1 MGTMSDSTSPTLDTM
16 SATSPALYAMSDS
29 TPSEALYSSQAL
41 EEVTTPGDYAYDE
54 EGYPLYGK
62 VLAGIL
68 IGLMN
73 VAILVGNTLTIVS
86 FYQDRRLRTVANYYI
101 LNLAVTDLLVGLTSV
116 PFYAPFTL
124 MDYHWPFGYT
134 FCKVYNVVDF
144 LVCAESAWAICLI
157 SYDRLEMVR
166 RGAQYSSYSTG
177 RRAAVLIP
185 LSWIFSFLLYG
196 PAIIGFDI
204 WRGHSTLDPYYCDV
218 EFATDFL
225 YTRITAILEFLLP
238 FVMVTTCSVL
248 LYWNIRKRSRGD
260 GVGGQSKERVQAMKR
275 DRRALKNLS
284 LLVSVF
290 LVCWMPYTVAT
301 IILAFCGECVD
312 EDLYE
317 FLVWLLW
324 GNSSLNALLYAY
336 TNHRFR
342 DNYRRILLALCC
354 RKPQPAAAM
363 NYSTSGPDRST
374 SGVTETTQ

>member
-1 MGTMSDSTSPTLDTM
+1 MSDSTLVET
-16 SATSPALYAMSDS
+16 
-29 TPSEALYSSQAL
+29 LYSSQAL
-41 EEVTTPGDYAYDE
+41 EEATNPPDYDYEE

-62 VLAGIL
+62 VMAGIL

-73 VAILVGNTLTIVS
+73 VAILAGNTLTIMS
-86 FYQDRRLRTVANYYI
+86 FCQDRQLRTVANYYI
-101 LNLAVTDLLVGLTSV
+101 INLAVTDLLVGLTSV

-124 MDYHWPFGYT
+124 LDYHWPFGYT

-204 WRGHSTLDPYYCDV
+204 WRGHSILESYYCDV
-218 EFATDFL
+218 EFATDVL
-225 YTRITAILEFLLP
+225 YTLVTAILEFLLP

-260 GVGGQSKERVQAMKR
+260 AVVSQSNERAQVMKR
-275 DRRALKNLS
+275 DRRALRNLS

-301 IILAFCGECVD
+301 IILAFCGECVN

-317 FLVWLLW
+317 FFVWLLW

-342 DNYRRILLALCC
+342 DNYRRILLAVCC
-354 RKPQPAAAM
+354 RKP
-363 NYSTSGPDRST
+363 STATRQDHSNSGI
-374 SGVTETTQ
+374 TETTG